1 MKCRNIKIWI
11 SEIRFLNFV
20 FLKVGIETSVWG
32 VGARLPPPAI
42 PALSGERSPDP
53 QILTFEIKNSNLSFP
68 KICKLCDRWSQHESF
83 SCPTTAQAGS
93 GRTSPITTWGQKS
106 VWRSIFENDFPLKL
120 MFFFVQWGWILKI
133 NGSIASPKHKT
144 DPKSL
149 SRNTRP
155 FQNFFPFVK
164 RLSERGSSLHTT
176 CRCFRLFCYTKS
188 KDFDYICV

>member
-1 MKCRNIKIWI
+1 MLTLPHKPRIRTPNTQNHVEIFKIQKN
-11 SEIRFLNFV
+11 RFLNFL

-120 MFFFVQWGWILKI
+120 MFFLFSEAEFLKLMVASRVQNTKLTPSRYRGTPDL
-133 NGSIASPKHKT
+133 SKT
-144 DPKSL
+144 
-149 SRNTRP
+149 
-155 FQNFFPFVK
+155 F
-164 RLSERGSSLHTT
+164 
-176 CRCFRLFCYTKS
+176 FRL
-188 KDFDYICV
+188 